1 MTHFGSYYIIMK
13 LNPVSKSYQQRV
25 MMHATGHKEASV
37 CNVPICNPSFR
48 MKRFKWRRHTINIVR
63 ALIEICTSNQC

>member
-48 MKRFKWRRHTINIVR
+48 MKRFK
-63 ALIEICTSNQC
+63 